1 MPLFGPFAQPGGL
14 LGRRF
19 SRDDFLNPEDLL
31 AYRDFLRR
39 AGGPRPF
46 GGGTPPPPP
55 DEGWRPSDRWPGDP
69 LYGPKGGSGGV
80 PPPPSDKGWRP
91 SDRWPGDPLYGPK
104 GGTGAPPP
112 PPGFPLL
119 GAPTTVRRQ
128 LFGPLAN
135 LPPLR

>member
-14 LGRRF
+14 FGRRF
-19 SRDDFLNPEDLL
+19 ARDDFLDPEDLS

-39 AGGPRPF
+39 AGGPGPAS
-46 GGGTPPPPP
+46 GGPPPPPPP
-55 DEGWRPSDRWPGDP
+55 DEWLPRDLWPS
-69 LYGPKGGSGGV
+69 GPKGGSG
-80 PPPPSDKGWRP
+80 
-91 SDRWPGDPLYGPK
+91 
-104 GGTGAPPP
+104 APPP
-112 PPGFPLL
+112 PPVFPLL